1 MTTKQLADR
10 STGRTPVSVARAL
23 LETMRPR
30 QWAKNMFVFAGIVF
44 DQQLLVWPSLLRVLV
59 AFVLLC
65 LTASSIYLINDLVDI
80 EKDRQHPTKRNRPIP
95 SGRLPLSVAWIAALV
110 LPVFS
115 LGVAFYV
122 SRGLAVVLVLY
133 LVIHILYSFYL
144 KNIVLVD
151 IFAISAGFVLRVIAG
166 VAVIQ
171 VQAFSPWLYMCMGLL
186 SLFLAIGKRR
196 QEYLQLGEDAAK
208 IRPSFAHY
216 NIKLLDDMLRLVI
229 TATAIA
235 YTLYA
240 TESET
245 VLVSQPLMLLTVPFV
260 YYALFRYLYVIHVK
274 GDGGDPTDVL
284 YTDRPLQVSI
294 VLWGAMVVAFLYAT
308 EIGGF
313 VRGIVA

>member
-1 MTTKQLADR
+1 MTTDQFATRPVD
-10 STGRTPVSVARAL
+10 RTPANVARAL

-30 QWAKNMFVFAGIVF
+30 QWAKNIFVFAGIVF
-44 DQQLLVWPSLLRVLV
+44 DQQLFVGPSLLRVV
-59 AFVLLC
+59 IAFVLLC

-95 SGRLPLSVAWIAALV
+95 SGRLPLPVAWTAAAILPAVSLV
-110 LPVFS
+110 V
-115 LGVAFYV
+115 GFYI
-122 SRGLAVVLVLY
+122 SRGLAVVLVVY

-151 IFAISAGFVLRVIAG
+151 IFAISAGFVLRVVAG
-166 VAVIQ
+166 VTVIQ

-196 QEYLQLGEDAAK
+196 QEYLQLGENAAT
-208 IRPSFAHY
+208 IRPAFAHY

-240 TESET
+240 TEAET
-245 VLVSQPLMLLTVPFV
+245 VLISQPLMLLTVPFV

-294 VLWGAMVVAFLYAT
+294 VLWGAVVVAFLYSAQ
-308 EIGGF
+308 ISSLLGS
-313 VRGIVA
+313 IAA